1 MDEKKISEVTVRLSD
16 TLKRDMQDLAAHEDR
31 TLSDTIRIAL
41 EMYLYGAKHRV
52 DALCSHGQSSQTM
65 RGEP

>member
-41 EMYLYGAKHRV
+41 EMYLYGAKHRLDV
-52 DALCSHGQSSQTM
+52 VCNHVES
-65 RGEP
+65 RGTTRGTV